1 MSIYEF
7 LLTARDYIVDF
18 IGAYMHDGSNSDS
31 DSESESDSD
40 SDSNSD
46 SESDSESDSNS
57 ESNSNSDV
65 HSYASDDLCDE
76 FYLPS
81 VEPVWPSRPPTP
93 NPLASAE
100 FHRDYEG
107 PYNSLKR

>member
-18 IGAYMHDGSNSDS
+18 IGAYMHDVGG
-31 DSESESDSD
+31 
-40 SDSNSD
+40 
-46 SESDSESDSNS
+46 SNS
-57 ESNSNSDV
+57 ESNSNSDSESDV

>member
-18 IGAYMHDGSNSDS
+18 IGAYMHDG
-31 DSESESDSD
+31 
-40 SDSNSD
+40 
-46 SESDSESDSNS
+46 
-57 ESNSNSDV
+57 SNSNSDV

>member
-18 IGAYMHDGSNSDS
+18 VGAYMHDVSNSNS
-31 DSESESDSD
+31 N
-40 SDSNSD
+40 SNSD
-46 SESDSESDSNS
+46 SESDSESD
-57 ESNSNSDV
+57 SDV

-81 VEPVWPSRPPTP
+81 VEPAWPSRPPTP

>member
-18 IGAYMHDGSNSDS
+18 VGAYMHYVGG
-31 DSESESDSD
+31 
-40 SDSNSD
+40 
-46 SESDSESDSNS
+46 SNS
-57 ESNSNSDV
+57 ESNSNSDSDV

-81 VEPVWPSRPPTP
+81 VEPAWPYRPPTP